1 MYRYIKHL
9 KSIPFLFSL
18 LFFFFINS
26 NLQAQYF
33 GQNKVRYQS
42 FKFKVMKTKH
52 FNVYFYPE
60 EKAAAKQAARMA
72 ERWYTRYS
80 HILKHELSGPQPLIL
95 YASHSQFEE
104 TNTTTGMLGE
114 GTGGFTEPL
123 KRRIVLPLTG
133 SLAETDHVIGHELV
147 HAFQYDITGQGGG
160 GFNNSSMLRLPLW
173 FTEGMA
179 EFLSLGPDDPNT
191 AMWMRD
197 AILSKKKFPTVK
209 KLNNPKYFPY
219 RYGQALLAYISGRWG
234 DQAIGDLLRAAGKK
248 GDIYRAIHQVL
259 HEGADTLSTDWYNS
273 LVQTYKPLKTST
285 DTTATNADL
294 LISKKNGAGELNISP
309 AISPDGTRLIF
320 FSEKSL
326 FAIDLYLA
334 DAETGKIIRKITDLE
349 LDPHY
354 ESLEFINSAGAWGP
368 YSNRIAISTI
378 VKGRPVLTIM
388 DVQTDKTIKEI
399 RFPKLGEILN
409 VSWSPDGHNI
419 IFSALANG
427 QSDLFIYNLQKD
439 SLRQVT
445 NDLYADLQP
454 VWSPD
459 GKNIAFVTD
468 RFTTKIPLL
477 NNGQYQLAI
486 YDLETGKISEVST
499 FDEGK
504 NINPQWSSDGKIL
517 YFLSDYTGITN
528 LYRINLE
535 NKQLFRLTNL
545 YTGIS
550 GITALSP
557 AFSVAQYANKL
568 NFCVYEN
575 GKYNIYSIDST
586 QALVGE
592 TISKIN
598 PDSLIAKQTAD
609 PAVLPPVKKK
619 NNELTSTLSNVHEG
633 LPPDTSFAIKPY
645 HPKFTLD
652 DVGQPFL
659 YAGGSQYGLQFGGG
673 ISMYWSDLLGN
684 QDLMTMLQLDSERG
698 FTNIGG
704 GVGYL
709 NRTSRMDWG
718 ILAEQIPYVYRSYAS
733 GYGTMN
739 NNAVYVDLEDRYRQL
754 NRDLFL
760 LTSYPFSRASRIEV
774 TGGYEQV
781 SFKHQLKTTIYDAY
795 SGAQISDKT
804 ESLPVPGSL
813 SLATANI
820 AYVYDYSFFGA
831 TSPILGQRYRIEVSP
846 TLGSLSLYTLLFD
859 YRHYFQPIKPFT
871 IAFRALHYGR
881 YGGDAEDGRLLPLFI
896 GYPEFVRGYS
906 SNSFSANEASV
917 FNQLL
922 GSRMAVTNLE
932 LRFPFFGVLGVG
944 QGYYGILPIETGLFY
959 DAGITWTKHD
969 NPDFLGGD
977 RKPVKSYG
985 LTGRINLLGF
995 AVLEI
1000 DYVNPVDRPEK
1011 GWFWQFNLNTGF

>member
-1 MYRYIKHL
+1 MYNKAKHIN
-9 KSIPFLFSL
+9 SIPFLFVL
-18 LFFFFINS
+18 LFLFISNS
-26 NLQAQYF
+26 KIQAQYF
-33 GQNKVRYQS
+33 GQNKVRYEN
-42 FKFKVMKTKH
+42 FKFKVLKTDH
-52 FNVYFYPE
+52 FNMYFYPE
-60 EKAAAKQAARMA
+60 EKAAAEQAARMA

-80 HILKHELSGPQPLIL
+80 QILKHELSGTQPLIL

-160 GFNNSSMLRLPLW
+160 GFNNSSMRRLPLW
-173 FTEGMA
+173 FIEGMA

-197 AILSKKKFPTVK
+197 AIQSKKKFPTVK
-209 KLNNPKYFPY
+209 QLANTKYFPY

-234 DQAIGDLLRAAGKK
+234 DQAIGDMLRAVGKK
-248 GDIYRAIHQVL
+248 GDIYHVIRQVL
-259 HEGADTLSTDWYNS
+259 HVGLDTLSTDWYNS
-273 LVQTYKPLKTST
+273 LAQTYKPLKTST
-285 DTTATNADL
+285 DTIATNANL
-294 LISKKNGAGELNISP
+294 LISQKNGAGELNISP
-309 AISPDGTRLIF
+309 AISPDGSRLLF

-334 DAETGKIIRKITDLE
+334 DAETGKIIRKITNLE

-354 ESLEFINSAGAWGP
+354 ESLEFINSAGAWNP
-368 YSNRIAISTI
+368 YSNQITISTI
-378 VKGRPVLTIM
+378 VKGRPVLTII
-388 DVQTDKTIKEI
+388 DIQSDKTIKEI

-409 VSWSPDGHNI
+409 PSWSPDGHSI

-427 QSDLFIYNLQKD
+427 QSDLFIYNLQTD
-439 SLRQVT
+439 SLKQIT
-445 NDLYADLQP
+445 NDLYSDLQP
-454 VWSPD
+454 DWSPD

-468 RFTTKIPLL
+468 RYTTKISLL

-486 YDLETGKISEVST
+486 YNLETGRIKKVST
-499 FDEGK
+499 FKEGK
-504 NINPQWSSDGKIL
+504 NINPQWSSDGKNL
-517 YFLSDYTGITN
+517 YFLSDFTGITN

-535 NKQLFRLTNL
+535 NQQLFQLTNL

-557 AFSVAQYANKL
+557 AFSVAKYTNKL
-568 NFCVYEN
+568 NFGVYEN
-575 GKYNIYSIDST
+575 EKYNIYSIDST

-592 TISKIN
+592 PISKTN
-598 PDSLIAKQTAD
+598 SNSLIAKDAAD

-619 NNELTSTLSNVHEG
+619 NNELVSTINNVSNG
-633 LPPDTSFAIKPY
+633 LPPDTSHAIKPY
-645 HPKFTLD
+645 HPKFSLD
-652 DVGQPFL
+652 DIGQPFM
-659 YAGGSQYGLQFGGG
+659 YAGGSQYGLQLGGG

-684 QDLMTMLQLDSERG
+684 QDLMTMLQFDSERG

-704 GVGYL
+704 AIGYL
-709 NRTSRMDWG
+709 NRTSRWDWG
-718 ILAEQIPYVYRSYAS
+718 VLAEQIPYVYRSYAS
-733 GYGTMN
+733 GYGKMN
-739 NNAVYVDLEDRYRQL
+739 NNTVYVEFEDRYRQI

-760 LTSYPFSRASRIEV
+760 LASYPFSRASRIEV
-774 TGGYEQV
+774 SGGYEHV
-781 SFKHQLKTTIYDAY
+781 SFSHQLETTIYDAY
-795 SGAQISDKT
+795 YGSQISDNT

-813 SLATANI
+813 NLAKASI

-831 TSPILGQRYRIEVSP
+831 TSPILGQRYRIEISP

-871 IAFRALHYGR
+871 LAFRALHYGR
-881 YGGDAEDGRLLPLFI
+881 YGDNAEDDRLLPLFI
-896 GYPEFVRGYS
+896 GYPEFIRGYS

-917 FNQLL
+917 FYQLL
-922 GSRMAVTNLE
+922 GSRMAVANFE
-932 LRFPFFGVLGVG
+932 LRFPLFGTLGVG
-944 QGYYGILPIETGLFY
+944 HGYYGILPIETGLFY
-959 DAGITWTKHD
+959 DAGVTWTKHD

-995 AVLEI
+995 AVFEV